1 MERSIAVID
10 MKAFY
15 ASVECHDRG
24 LNPFTTPL
32 AVCDPTRG
40 DGTIVLS
47 VSPYLK
53 TLGYPSVCRR
63 RDLKDVPDLIL
74 AMPRMQKYIERSA
87 EILSVALD
95 FVGEDD
101 IHVYSIDE
109 FFVNLGPYLKMYEC
123 TPKELTQKI
132 QKAIFDKTGLIT
144 TAGVSYNMLLAKVAL
159 DCDAKNKPPY
169 ISVWTEKDIKNK
181 LWKITPLSKMWGINV
196 GYERKLNNL
205 GITTIGQLANTDKDF
220 MKAQFGVIGE
230 QLWEHANGIDNT
242 DLREK
247 YIPRET
253 SLSIG
258 QVLMRD
264 YSPKEAELIIKEMN
278 DELCI
283 RLRAQ
288 KQKTSCISLSVMYT
302 VTEGGGFS
310 HQCKLDFPTDDSEQ
324 ILEDV
329 YRLYRKYIGNHK
341 VRRISINFSHLSDEQ
356 SLQLSL
362 FEEPRDT
369 ISRSNL
375 QAVMDT
381 LKLKYGKDI
390 VLRASSLLDES
401 TIRDRHQQIGG
412 HRR

>member
-40 DGTIVLS
+40 EGTIVLS

-63 RDLKDVPDLIL
+63 RDLKDVKGLIL
-74 AMPRMQKYIERSA
+74 AMPRMQKYIEKSA
-87 EILSVALD
+87 EILAIALD

-123 TPKELTQKI
+123 TPKQLTQKI
-132 QKAIFDKTGLIT
+132 QQTIFEKTGLIT

-169 ISVWTEKDIKNK
+169 ISVWTKKDIKNK
-181 LWKITPLSKMWGINV
+181 LWKITPLSKMWGINA

-205 GITTIGQLANTDKDF
+205 GITTVGQLAQTNKDF
-220 MKAQFGVIGE
+220 MRDKFGVIGE

-264 YSPKEAELIIKEMN
+264 YSVKEAELILKEMA

-288 KQKTSCISLSVMYT
+288 KQKTSCISLTILYT

-310 HQCKLDFPTDDSEQ
+310 HQCTLDFPTDDSEL
-324 ILEDV
+324 ILEDI
-329 YRLYRKYIGNHK
+329 YRLYRKYVGNHK
-341 VRRISINFSHLSDEQ
+341 VRRISISFSHLTDEQ

-362 FEEPRDT
+362 FEEPKET
-369 ISRSNL
+369 ISRADL
-375 QAVMDT
+375 QHVIDT
-381 LKLKYGKDI
+381 LKIKYGKDI
-390 VLRASSLLDES
+390 ILRASSLLDES
-401 TIRDRHQQIGG
+401 TIKERHKQIGG